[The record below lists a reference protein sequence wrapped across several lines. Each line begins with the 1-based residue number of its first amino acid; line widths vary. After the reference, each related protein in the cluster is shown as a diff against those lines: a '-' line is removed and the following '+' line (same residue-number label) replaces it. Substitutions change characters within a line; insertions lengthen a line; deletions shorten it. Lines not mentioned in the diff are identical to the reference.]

1 MLEVEGLTKYYS
13 FGMIHKRYVKAV
25 DGVSFVIKKGET
37 LGLVGESGCGKTTVS
52 RLILRLVKPTG
63 GKVLFDDVDLFALK
77 REKLRKIRSRM
88 QMIFQDPESS
98 LNPRIKIKN
107 SLIEPLKLRKLP
119 KKEIEQIIPELMEIV
134 ELLPEHLNRYPY
146 QLSGGQNQRV
156 ILARIIAVNPDFI
169 IADEPTSALD
179 VSVQA
184 QILNMMKD
192 MQKKYDQT
200 YLFISHDLDVVKI
213 IADNVGFMYLGRILE
228 IGKVADIFSNPKHP
242 YTQGLLSA
250 FEATSGLTIK
260 EKSDII
266 ILKGDTPN
274 PIDMPTGCRFHTR
287 CSYMEERCKI
297 EEPEMVEVEEG
308 HFVACHFFNSISS
321 II

>member
-25 DGVSFVIKKGET
+25 DGVSLIIKKGET

-52 RLILRLVKPTG
+52 RLILRLIKPTG
-63 GKVLFDDVDLFALK
+63 GKVLFDGVDLFALK
-77 REKLRKIRSRM
+77 REELRKIRLRM

-98 LNPRIKIKN
+98 LNPRMKIKD
-107 SLIEPLKLRKLP
+107 SISEPLKLRKLP
-119 KKEIEQIIPELMEIV
+119 KKEIEQRIPELMEIV
-134 ELLPEHLNRYPY
+134 ELLPEHINRYPY

-192 MQKKYDQT
+192 LQKKYDQT
-200 YLFISHDLDVVKI
+200 YLFISHDLDVVKS
-213 IADNVGFMYLGRILE
+213 IADSMGVMYLGRILE
-228 IGKVADIFSNPKHP
+228 IGKVGDIFSNAKHP

-250 FEATSGLTIK
+250 SAATVGLTIK
-260 EKSDII
+260 EKSDRI

-274 PIDMPTGCRFHTR
+274 PMDIPSGCRFHQR
-287 CSYMEERCKI
+287 CSRMEERCKV

-308 HFVACHFFNSISS
+308 HFVACHFF
-321 II
+321 

>member
-98 LNPRIKIKN
+98 LNPRIRIKD

-213 IADNVGFMYLGRILE
+213 IADSVGFMYLGRILE

-260 EKSDII
+260 EKSDLI

-274 PIDMPTGCRFHTR
+274 PINMPTGCRFHTR
-287 CSYMEERCKI
+287 CPHMEEKCKVD
-297 EEPEMVEVEEG
+297 EPEMVEVEEG

>member
-98 LNPRIKIKN
+98 LNPRIRIKD

-308 HFVACHFFNSISS
+308 HFVACHFFNSISG

>member
-63 GKVLFDDVDLFALK
+63 GKVLFDDIDLFALK

-98 LNPRIKIKN
+98 LNPRIRIKD

-119 KKEIEQIIPELMEIV
+119 KKEIEQMIPELMETV

-287 CSYMEERCKI
+287 CQHMEERCKVD
-297 EEPEMVEVEEG
+297 EPEMVEVEEG

>member
-63 GKVLFDDVDLFALK
+63 GKVLFDGVDLFALK

-98 LNPRIKIKN
+98 LNPRIRIKD
-107 SLIEPLKLRKLP
+107 SLSEPLKLRKLP

-134 ELLPEHLNRYPY
+134 ELLPEHLSRYPY

-213 IADNVGFMYLGRILE
+213 IADSVGFMYLGRILE

-274 PIDMPTGCRFHTR
+274 PINMPTGCRFHTR
-287 CSYMEERCKI
+287 CPHMEERCKVD
-297 EEPEMVEVEEG
+297 EPEMVEVEEG

>member
-13 FGMIHKRYVKAV
+13 SGVIHKRYVKAV
-25 DGVSFVIKKGET
+25 DGVSLIIKKGET

-52 RLILRLVKPTG
+52 RLILRLIKPTG
-63 GKVLFDDVDLFALK
+63 GKVLFDGVDLFALK
-77 REKLRKIRSRM
+77 REELRKIRSRM

-98 LNPRIKIKN
+98 LNPRMKIKD
-107 SLIEPLKLRKLP
+107 SISEPLKLRKLP
-119 KKEIEQIIPELMEIV
+119 KKEIEQRILELMEIV
-134 ELLPEHLNRYPY
+134 ELLPEHINRYPY

-192 MQKKYDQT
+192 LQKKYDQT
-200 YLFISHDLDVVKI
+200 YLFISHDLDVVKS
-213 IADNVGFMYLGRILE
+213 IADSIGVMYLGRILE
-228 IGKVADIFSNPKHP
+228 IGKVGDIFNNAKHP

-250 FEATSGLTIK
+250 SAATVGLTIK
-260 EKSDII
+260 EKSERI
-266 ILKGDTPN
+266 ILEGDTPN
-274 PIDMPTGCRFHTR
+274 PMDIPTGCRFHPR
-287 CSYMEERCKI
+287 CSRMEERCKV

-308 HFVACHFFNSISS
+308 HFVACHFF
-321 II
+321 

>member
-308 HFVACHFFNSISS
+308 HFVACHFFNSISG

>member
-1 MLEVEGLTKYYS
+1 
-13 FGMIHKRYVKAV
+13 
-25 DGVSFVIKKGET
+25 
-37 LGLVGESGCGKTTVS
+37 
-52 RLILRLVKPTG
+52 LVKPTG

-98 LNPRIKIKN
+98 LNPRIRIKD

-213 IADNVGFMYLGRILE
+213 IADSVGFMYLGRILE

-260 EKSDII
+260 EKSDLI

-274 PIDMPTGCRFHTR
+274 PINMPTGCRFHTR
-287 CSYMEERCKI
+287 CPYMEERCKV

-308 HFVACHFFNSISS
+308 HFVACQFFNSISS

>member
-98 LNPRIKIKN
+98 LNPRMKIKA
-107 SLIEPLKLRKLP
+107 SISEPLKLRKLT
-119 KKEIEQIIPELMEIV
+119 KKEIEQRIMELMEIV

-213 IADNVGFMYLGRILE
+213 IADSVGFMYLGRILE

-260 EKSDII
+260 EKSDLI

-274 PIDMPTGCRFHTR
+274 PIDIPTGCRFHTR
-287 CSYMEERCKI
+287 CPHMEERCKVD
-297 EEPEMVEVEEG
+297 EPEMVEVEEG

>member
-250 FEATSGLTIK
+250 FEATSGLTTK
-260 EKSDII
+260 EKSDLI

-287 CSYMEERCKI
+287 CPHMEERCKI

-308 HFVACHFFNSISS
+308 HFVACHFFNSISG

>member
-98 LNPRIKIKN
+98 LNPRIKIKD

-119 KKEIEQIIPELMEIV
+119 KKEIEQMIPELMEIV

-213 IADNVGFMYLGRILE
+213 IADSVGFMYLGRILE

-242 YTQGLLSA
+242 YAQGLLSA

-260 EKSDII
+260 EKSDLI

-274 PIDMPTGCRFHTR
+274 PIDIPTGCRFHTR
-287 CSYMEERCKI
+287 CPYMEERCKV